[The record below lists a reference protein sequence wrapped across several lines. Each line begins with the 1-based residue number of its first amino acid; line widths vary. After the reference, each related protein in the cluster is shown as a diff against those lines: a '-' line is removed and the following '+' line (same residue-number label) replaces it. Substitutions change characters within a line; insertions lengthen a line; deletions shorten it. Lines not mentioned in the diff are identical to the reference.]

1 MFTGL
6 VEELGTIA
14 ALRPLQEAVE
24 LRIDCR
30 ETVKGTQLGD
40 SIAVDGVC
48 LTVTGLTPQGFS
60 MLAGA
65 ETLRRTNLVFR
76 QVGDRVNLERSL
88 TLDRRLGGHLVQGHV
103 DGPGSVL
110 EVKREGETQLW
121 RFSLP
126 RDLARTLVPKGSV
139 AVDGISL
146 TVVDADIDSFTVSI
160 IPKTLAATTLQFRVS
175 GDAVN
180 IETDIIGKYIWRYL
194 SAMANSP
201 EMKGSHGPGLE
212 SGPALISGIIERLR
226 N

>member
-6 VEELGTIA
+6 VEELGTIT

-30 ETVKGTQLGD
+30 ETLKGTQLGD
-40 SIAVDGVC
+40 SISVDGIC
-48 LTVTGLTPQGFS
+48 LTVTALHGQGFT

-88 TLDRRLGGHLVQGHV
+88 TLERRLGGHLVQGHV
-103 DGPGSVL
+103 DAQGAVVD
-110 EVKREGETQLW
+110 VKKEGETQLW
-121 RFSLP
+121 RFALSK
-126 RDLARTLVPKGSV
+126 DLARTLVPKGSI

-146 TVVDADIDSFTVSI
+146 TIVDAGLETFTVSI
-160 IPKTLAATTLQFRVS
+160 IPKTLAATTLQFRAA

-180 IETDIIGKYIWRYL
+180 IETDILGKYIWRYL
-194 SAMANSP
+194 
-201 EMKGSHGPGLE
+201 HGGQGEVVSNHRNERP
-212 SGPALISGIIERLR
+212 SIISGLIERTGQ
-226 N
+226 